1 LACRTSASPPPA
13 SGRSWPPT
21 GDVFDAT
28 DPDLTAF
35 RDAGGKLII
44 WHGLADPAISPVGT
58 IAYYQAVEDHMG
70 GLAATQKFARLFLMP
85 GASHCG
91 GGQGPSSLDA
101 LTALISWV
109 EQGTAPSSLLTTQAP
124 TAANPVQSLPAF
136 PYPLMA
142 TYNGTGSV
150 DVASSY
156 HAAPPPVPFDAHI
169 DWLGTF
175 SPANHHR

>member
-1 LACRTSASPPPA
+1 MTRRTLRAARKHLAGRSILSWPALVAVVLASAGFAGSAS
-13 SGRSWPPT
+13 
-21 GDVFDAT
+21 
-28 DPDLTAF
+28 
-35 RDAGGKLII
+35 
-44 WHGLADPAISPVGT
+44 
-58 IAYYQAVEDHMG
+58 
-70 GLAATQKFARLFLMP
+70 AATAH
-85 GASHCG
+85 G
-91 GGQGPSSLDA
+91 
-101 LTALISWV
+101 
-109 EQGTAPSSLLTTQAP
+109 GTAAGRVSAASAAAQ
-124 TAANPVQSLPAF
+124 ANPVQSLPAF